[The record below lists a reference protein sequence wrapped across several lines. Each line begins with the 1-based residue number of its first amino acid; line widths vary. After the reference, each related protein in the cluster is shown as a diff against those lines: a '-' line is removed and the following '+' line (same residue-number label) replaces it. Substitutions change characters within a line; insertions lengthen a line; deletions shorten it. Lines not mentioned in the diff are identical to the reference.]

1 MESVSHLSQIPTQLY
16 LEHFENKLDLVGK
29 SITYINTLINT
40 DDLYNIPDFEFIDT
54 GGRSA
59 YFPRGN
65 YSFKEFINT
74 LISVTS
80 EWPVYDD
87 TGYPTSEKGP
97 LRIVHDGM
105 GLACLTDI
113 PAIQNDTFYYF
124 FPSPFGRPYMCE
136 DVIPITEDYQ
146 RQYITWNRIDMLRVY
161 CNIIDSDNDL
171 VTIPL
176 YSERGL
182 DNTYAISDVCIP
194 CIDGIYNDIQWSIY
208 DQLNNPINMNNSKLY
223 IYFSAS

>member
-105 GLACLTDI
+105 GLAC
-113 PAIQNDTFYYF
+113 
-124 FPSPFGRPYMCE
+124 
-136 DVIPITEDYQ
+136 
-146 RQYITWNRIDMLRVY
+146 
-161 CNIIDSDNDL
+161 
-171 VTIPL
+171 
-176 YSERGL
+176 
-182 DNTYAISDVCIP
+182 
-194 CIDGIYNDIQWSIY
+194 
-208 DQLNNPINMNNSKLY
+208 
-223 IYFSAS
+223 